1 METLF
6 DATSVIHAICNYLET
21 AFQQYKWSGF
31 LFKTT
36 DNTAEAKLATPKVYR
51 LVCPPDDINDS
62 GFPVCVPSVTV
73 MLSSSALSTV
83 GEMSLRLELHT
94 ALVSPSVADAEKAV
108 PDSEHEG
115 QYVIDENTEYT
126 RENAQRELYQS
137 CIIFTSR
144 IARILRASPFSL
156 GDISITPP
164 EPSLPDF
171 PFITSRIDTSYAQVL
186 PKAVCTATETD
197 INTFINEWL

>member
-51 LVCPPDDINDS
+51 LVCPPDEINES

-73 MLSSSALSTV
+73 ML
-83 GEMSLRLELHT
+83 RIELHT
-94 ALVSPSVADAEKAV
+94 ALVSPSIADAEKAV
-108 PDSEHEG
+108 PDPEHEG
-115 QYVIDENTEYT
+115 QFVIDENTEYT

-137 CIIFTSR
+137 CIVFTSR

-171 PFITSRIDTSYAQVL
+171 PFITSRIDTSYVQVL
-186 PKAVCTATETD
+186 PKAVCTETETD